1 MQAKQ
6 WIVIG
11 ALSGFFGVVFGAFG
25 AHALKSSLDDKAQAI
40 YHTAVQYHLF
50 HALVLICLGIWAGQ
64 NLGQGFESYIKLA
77 GWAFTVGILVFS
89 GSLYALAIT
98 QLKFLGAITPIG
110 GVSFLIGWIA
120 FAFMA
125 WKA

>member
-1 MQAKQ
+1 MSKQ
-6 WIVIG
+6 WLLIG
-11 ALSGFFGVVFGAFG
+11 TLSGFFGVVFGAFG
-25 AHALKSSLDDKAQAI
+25 AHALKASLDEKSLTV

-50 HALVLICLGIWAGQ
+50 HALALIGLGLWAGQ
-64 NLGQGFESYIKLA
+64 NPLADTQVA
-77 GWAFTVGILVFS
+77 GWAFTLGIVVFS

-110 GVSFLIGWIA
+110 GISFLVGWIA
-120 FAFMA
+120 FAFLV